1 MTQYPYFQA
10 QIITDSVF
18 LQYGGQTGTS
28 TQAQRNAAYLLAEE
42 QMTEHL
48 SAFLVPTIITGSAM
62 WKGKSL
68 FEAEFGY
75 IQRLLLSSVTTIKQL
90 SPLETQIYT
99 GSALIRNSDY
109 GYVDIVVSNNAY
121 GNIYSATLV
130 YESGLATGTVTSPT
144 FLAALTMASQI
155 NLNEWDVSLS
165 NEGTAD
171 VGIQAYSNQS
181 YSEQRKYLGRTVFG
195 DSPMAQRVARMT
207 RKYRAKPTTGFR

>member
-1 MTQYPYFQA
+1 MTQYLYFQA
-10 QIITDSVF
+10 QILTDSVF
-18 LQYGGQTGTS
+18 LQYGGMTGTS
-28 TQAQRNAAYLLAEE
+28 TQAQRNAAYLLSEE

-48 SAFLVPTIITGSAM
+48 SAFLVPTIITGSVS
-62 WKGKSL
+62 WRGSL

-75 IQRLLLSSVTTIKQL
+75 IQRILLASVTAVRQL

-121 GNIYSATLV
+121 GIIYSATLV

-144 FLAALTMASQI
+144 FLAALTMAAQI